1 MGCLKVLA
9 ISMSVLMIGLSAYLY
24 TPVPDDMTEPWKLRS
39 ILAAFKM
46 VKLIS
51 GVSEMVGL
59 GSRVNVTRGLIKM
72 FATQAVASKSDPL
85 LKVTDTRLSGI
96 PVRIYRPKSA
106 PTPSPA
112 LVYFHG
118 GGWIFGSVDQ
128 YDEFTAEIARAA
140 NIVVMSVEYRLA
152 PEHPFPIPFEDC
164 VTATLHLLQNPK
176 QYGVDGNRI
185 AVGGDSAGG
194 NLAAAI
200 AKRFSDEPT
209 SYIQRLKFQLLIY
222 PVLQP
227 FDFNLPSFHK
237 FKDDPMLSKEEV
249 VICWI
254 LYLGLKEPEKYYQD
268 FATNNHT
275 SMILKYSDYAR
286 SVSQELLPERFQT
299 PPMDILN
306 KNEGNDALS
315 NQIEAIIL
323 DATFAPL
330 LAQNLT
336 QVPPAYI
343 MTADTD
349 VLRDE
354 GMIYAERLRRAG
366 IRVNTYHVKQAS
378 HGFCYMYLSYSFT
391 QLEVCHRAL
400 KEIVNYIEVNMNKE

>member
-59 GSRVNVTRGLIKM
+59 GSSVNVTRGLIKM
-72 FATQAVASKSDPL
+72 FSTQAVASKSDPL

-128 YDEFTAEIARAA
+128 YDEFTAEIAKAA

-164 VTATLHLLQNPK
+164 VTATLHLLQNPQ

-185 AVGGDSAGG
+185 AVGGDNAGG
-194 NLAAAI
+194 NLAAGVAMMLN
-200 AKRFSDEPT
+200 SNP
-209 SYIQRLKFQLLIY
+209 QLPDTVYQVLLY
-222 PVLQP
+222 PPLQP
-227 FDFNLPSFHK
+227 FNLQLPSYTDTGNHYLYTGLDHATFWSHYIGPTSHPNLPKAMTQNQHVSPEMKTSHFAELVDVK
-237 FKDDPMLSKEEV
+237 NFPKNYYDGEWKMDTESGNETLWSEIESQVINPYLS
-249 VICWI
+249 
-254 LYLGLKEPEKYYQD
+254 
-268 FATNNHT
+268 
-275 SMILKYSDYAR
+275 
-286 SVSQELLPERFQT
+286 
-299 PPMDILN
+299 
-306 KNEGNDALS
+306 
-315 NQIEAIIL
+315 
-323 DATFAPL
+323 PL
-330 LAQNLT
+330 LGHEIEK
-336 QVPPAYI
+336 VPPALVV
-343 MTADTD
+343 TAQFD

-354 GMIYAERLRRAG
+354 GVLYVERMRKAG
-366 IRVNTYHVKQAS
+366 IDVTHRHYPII
-378 HGFCYMYLSYSFT
+378 HGL
-391 QLEVCHRAL
+391 LETNAFEICRKAR
-400 KEIVNYIEVNMNKE
+400 KEIYQDIKAFFHPDSKE

>member
-1 MGCLKVLA
+1 MGCLKVFA
-9 ISMSVLMIGLSAYLY
+9 ITMSVVMIGLSAYLY
-24 TPVPDDMTEPWKLRS
+24 TPVPDSMTEPWKLRS

-51 GVSEMVGL
+51 STSELLGL
-59 GSRVNVTRGLIKM
+59 RSSVNVTRSLMKM
-72 FATQAVASKSDPL
+72 LASQAVASKSDPL
-85 LKVTDTRLSGI
+85 LKVTDTKLSGI
-96 PVRIYRPKSA
+96 SVRIYRPKTA

-118 GGWIFGSVDQ
+118 GGWIFGSIDM

-152 PEHPFPIPFEDC
+152 PEYPFPIPFEDC
-164 VTATLHLLQNPK
+164 VTATLHLLQNP
-176 QYGVDGNRI
+176 QQFGVDGTKI

-200 AKRFSDEPT
+200 AKRFSDEAP
-209 SYIQRLKFQLLIY
+209 SYLQRLKFQLLIY
-222 PVLQP
+222 PALQP
-227 FDFNLPSFHK
+227 FDFNLPSFQK
-237 FKDDPMLSKEEV
+237 FQDEPMLSKKDIV
-249 VICWI
+249 MSWI
-254 LYLGLKEPEKYYQD
+254 KYLGLKEPEQYYED
-268 FATNNHT
+268 FASNNHT
-275 SMILKYSDYAR
+275 SMILKYSEYAR

-299 PPMDILN
+299 TQKDILN

-315 NQIEAIIL
+315 NQIETLIL

-330 LAQNLT
+330 LALDVT

-343 MTADTD
+343 ITADID

-366 IRVNTYHVKQAS
+366 IRVNTYHMKQAS

-400 KEIVNYIEVNMNKE
+400 KEIVNYIEVNMN